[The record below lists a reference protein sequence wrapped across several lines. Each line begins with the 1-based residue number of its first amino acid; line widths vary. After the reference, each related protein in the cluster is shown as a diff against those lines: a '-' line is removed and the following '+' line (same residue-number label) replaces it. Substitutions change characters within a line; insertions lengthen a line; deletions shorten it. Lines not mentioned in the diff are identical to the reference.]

1 MSSQANRRVLTVL
14 LVFGAVVFGMV
25 LSGSL
30 NLTTPGASDTEP
42 EHYEPSEAELEHW
55 QDMCHEQYGE

>member
-30 NLTTPGASDTEP
+30 NLTTPGATDTET
-42 EHYEPSEAELEHW
+42 EPAQGAVASEAPAPSRLRARV
-55 QDMCHEQYGE
+55 